1 MAPFAEENV
10 MRTAREKIYDNAC
23 VIFGLANA
31 IKNEQDSP
39 TGDLDF
45 SEEYLELIIKRC
57 NIIQQI
63 IEEE

>member
-1 MAPFAEENV
+1 